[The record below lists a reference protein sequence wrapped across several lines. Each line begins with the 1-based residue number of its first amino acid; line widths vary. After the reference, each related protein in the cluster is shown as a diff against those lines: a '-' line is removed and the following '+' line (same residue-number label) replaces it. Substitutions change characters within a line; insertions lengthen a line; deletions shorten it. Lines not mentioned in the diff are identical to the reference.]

1 MPGADAPRILVTR
14 SQPGADALARA
25 LGAAGFAS
33 EVVPL
38 VTTEACG
45 EREAGAAIETASA
58 IDAIVYTSGHAV
70 EHFFA
75 IDSARALALRADTV
89 SVAIGAATA
98 AALRRHGVASV
109 QPEDERTEGILALPV
124 AALSGGHVL
133 IVGGEGGRR
142 ALDAALLSRGT
153 RVTRVT
159 VYRRVSSVTAEIVE
173 RLVRGRFA
181 AAVVSSVAGG
191 EALHTAA
198 RAGGPAGVRLLR
210 LPIVVP
216 SQRVK
221 DAVTALGFAEVHVS
235 AGAGAHAVIATL
247 RTSIGGRHGE

>member
-25 LGAAGFAS
+25 LGDAGFSS

-38 VTTEACG
+38 VATEACG
-45 EREAGAAIETASA
+45 VHETLAAIEAMPA
-58 IDAIVYTSGHAV
+58 IDAIVYTSAHAV
-70 EHFFA
+70 EHFFRM
-75 IDSARALALRADTV
+75 DPARALAMVAGTV

-98 AALRRHGVASV
+98 GALRRHGVAAIR
-109 QPEDERTEGILALPV
+109 PEDERTEGILALPI

-142 ALDAALLSRGT
+142 ALDAALISRGA
-153 RVTRVT
+153 RVARVT
-159 VYRRVSSVTAEIVE
+159 VYRRVSAVSAEVVE

-191 EALHTAA
+191 EALHAAA
-198 RAGGPAGVRLLR
+198 RAAGPAGARLLR
-210 LPIVVP
+210 MPLAVP
-216 SQRVK
+216 SQRVA
-221 DAVTALGFAEVHVS
+221 DAVEALGFAHVRVS
-235 AGAGAHAVIATL
+235 EGAGAHAVIATL
-247 RTSIGGRHGE
+247 RSFIGRKHGQ